1 MFSSWLKKFS
11 SQPHQAFFTFGIIF
25 LILFMSL
32 FTASS
37 MGFLN
42 IKYSILTYHA
52 YVMVFVLF
60 IQFFLGFLYVVFP
73 KFLMQ
78 AEIPSSIYM
87 KHFYLYFISSLGIL
101 ISLIFSSSV
110 YVLFSLL
117 LLFVQILSFKLLFDM
132 HKKSISL
139 SKNDTKW
146 ILIAYASGIVSHII
160 YLISIF
166 DFEYNYIVQRISLN
180 SGFYLFLFALIFA
193 IAQRMVPFF
202 TRGKTPGYIIN
213 KSKNLMPIVYSLLV
227 FKVII
232 LSFDNV
238 SLNILCDLPLFVFF
252 LRELIKWKF
261 PIKNTIP
268 IMWILYLAIFWI
280 PIGFL
285 LSITESLVSILE
297 INFYFEKAVLHTFA
311 LGFFLTI
318 LIGFGTR
325 VILGHSGRTPF
336 ADKFTI
342 FIFIFVQ
349 FIVLIRIVA
358 SLFINTES
366 LYNNTLLVSSI
377 MLILGLL
384 LWSSKYLKI
393 LLEGK

>member
-11 SQPHQAFFTFGIIF
+11 SQPHQSFFTFGIIF

-32 FTASS
+32 FTAAY
-37 MGFLN
+37 MGLLN
-42 IKYSILTYHA
+42 IGYSVLTYHA

-78 AEIPSSIYM
+78 SEIPSSIYM
-87 KHFYLYFISSLGIL
+87 KHFYLYFISSFGIL

-110 YVLFSLL
+110 YILFSLL
-117 LLFVQILSFKLLFDM
+117 LIFVQILSFKLLFDM

-146 ILIAYASGIVSHII
+146 ILISYASGIISHII

-166 DFEYNYIVQRISLN
+166 DFEYNTILQRISLN
-180 SGFYLFLFALIFA
+180 AGFYLFLFALIFS

-202 TRGKTPGYIIN
+202 TRGKTPGYVIN

-232 LSFDNV
+232 LSFDN
-238 SLNILCDLPLFVFF
+238 SSFNILSDLPLFVFF
-252 LRELIKWKF
+252 LRELIKWNF

-285 LSITESLVSILE
+285 LSITESLVSILD
-297 INFYFEKAVLHTFA
+297 IDFYFEKAVLHTFA

-325 VILGHSGRTPF
+325 VILGHSGRTPS
-336 ADKFTI
+336 ANKFTI

-349 FIVLIRIVA
+349 FIVLMRIIA
-358 SLFINTES
+358 SLFINTE
-366 LYNNTLLVSSI
+366 LYINTLVLSSF

>member
-146 ILIAYASGIVSHII
+146 ILIAYASGIISHII
-160 YLISIF
+160 YLISIL

-261 PIKNTIP
+261 PIKITIP
-268 IMWILYLAIFWI
+268 I
-280 PIGFL
+280 
-285 LSITESLVSILE
+285 
-297 INFYFEKAVLHTFA
+297 
-311 LGFFLTI
+311 
-318 LIGFGTR
+318 
-325 VILGHSGRTPF
+325 
-336 ADKFTI
+336 
-342 FIFIFVQ
+342 
-349 FIVLIRIVA
+349 
-358 SLFINTES
+358 
-366 LYNNTLLVSSI
+366 
-377 MLILGLL
+377 
-384 LWSSKYLKI
+384 
-393 LLEGK
+393 